1 MQTRRAH
8 HELARKSPVGTLPPS
23 PCGLRR
29 TSRFA
34 HFRHLLVLPPSFR
47 AAATAAEP
55 GTHNHDR
62 EYGSRLALRAP
73 RNDHGFVERSVQTQ
87 LLALAA
93 HHARV
98 CPGNPSPH
106 RTRAQGRPGAGRA
119 RGLRAK
125 KHAVVT
131 TGLAENARPSPRDGL
146 AAYTRSPWGPA
157 VLPPSS
163 ATRLAQR
170 RELGISAGM
179 PGPRDFTVASET
191 FVRMIRSRCDQ
202 IRPPHPAP
210 DVRDDRE
217 APLV

>member
-8 HELARKSPVGTLPPS
+8 HELARKSPAGTLPPS

-98 CPGNPSPH
+98 CPGEFI
-106 RTRAQGRPGAGRA
+106 ALIEQGRREGRA
-119 RGLRAK
+119 
-125 KHAVVT
+125 
-131 TGLAENARPSPRDGL
+131 L
-146 AAYTRSPWGPA
+146 AAAEVGVQKSTRSSPQ
-157 VLPPSS
+157 V
-163 ATRLAQR
+163 
-170 RELGISAGM
+170 
-179 PGPRDFTVASET
+179 
-191 FVRMIRSRCDQ
+191 
-202 IRPPHPAP
+202 
-210 DVRDDRE
+210 
-217 APLV
+217 